1 MRVAHLIAL
10 FALPLAACER
20 KAEAPPATVQMGI
33 DSAIA
38 DVRAAERAA
47 AQPAQPVPAPAKA

>member
-1 MRVAHLIAL
+1 MRAAYLIAI

-20 KAEAPPATVQMGI
+20 KAEAPPATVQTGI
-33 DSAIA
+33 DSAVA

-47 AQPAQPVPAPAKA
+47 ARPSPPAPAPAKA